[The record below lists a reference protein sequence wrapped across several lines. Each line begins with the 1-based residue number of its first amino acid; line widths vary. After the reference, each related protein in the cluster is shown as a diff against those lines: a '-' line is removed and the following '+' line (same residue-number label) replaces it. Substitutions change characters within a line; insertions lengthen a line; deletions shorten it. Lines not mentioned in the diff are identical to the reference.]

1 MTNCAFQTC
10 KNVFF
15 SVLFQDFKFLPLNI
29 KNMYRPACLL
39 TSFCKKCLVI
49 HIVFHFCKNVEVDGP
64 AFSLK
69 SKLNFFYYMILPLN
83 IKKVYRPACL
93 LTGFCK
99 KCFVIYIVFH
109 FCKNIEGN
117 APASSLK
124 SKLTFFPSTPTLWN
138 YPPDRK
144 LPQHQ
149 TITNSCHV
157 MSYMRLNRWDGGGS
171 ERG

>member
-10 KNVFF
+10 KNMFF

-29 KNMYRPACLL
+29 KNMYRPVLFL

-49 HIVFHFCKNVEVDGP
+49 HIVFHFCKNVEGDAP

-109 FCKNIEGN
+109 FCKNIEGD

>member
-1 MTNCAFQTC
+1 
-10 KNVFF
+10 
-15 SVLFQDFKFLPLNI
+15 
-29 KNMYRPACLL
+29 MYRPALFL

-49 HIVFHFCKNVEVDGP
+49 HIVFHFCKNVEVDAP

-109 FCKNIEGN
+109 FCKNIEGD